1 VSTIL
6 GRRVLGPLLALLLF
20 ESTLIVGSIALAA
33 WLRLGENAWLVLVV
47 EHGMQKAFFI
57 AMTCQICLYY
67 ADLYNP
73 RTITD
78 RRELFVRA
86 VQALGATSFLLAA
99 TYYWMPWMVIG
110 RGVFL
115 IAAFL
120 VIAVVIG
127 WRLVFEWLV
136 WTVGPRE
143 RILLVGTSAGAV
155 ELARE
160 LHAMRGQIG
169 IEIVGFV
176 DPDPARVGTPLV
188 NPGVI
193 GTVEDIP
200 AIVRARDVDRV
211 VVSLSEAR
219 GTLPMSKLLE
229 MKLDG
234 VSFAHLASVYEEY
247 TGKIAVE
254 NLRPSWFIFS
264 DGFRRSRW
272 LPVAKRTVDIALAAA
287 GLVVTSPLML
297 GVAALIRLTS
307 SGPVIYRQ
315 QRVGQHGRVFVV
327 HKFRSMRPDAEA
339 HTGAVW
345 AQADD
350 PRITPLGRVLRRTR
364 ADELPQLWNVL
375 VGDMSFVGPRPER
388 PEFVRQLAKEIPYY
402 GQRNVVRPGL
412 TGWAQVRY
420 TYGAS
425 VEDAL
430 MKLQYDLFYIKNMSL
445 ALDLFII
452 FSTIRTVLLRRGAQ

>member
-1 VSTIL
+1 MSNVL
-6 GRRVLGPLLALLLF
+6 GRRVLGPLATMIVLEGVF
-20 ESTLIVGSIALAA
+20 IVGAVTLAA
-33 WLRLGENAWLVLVV
+33 WLRLGPHTWLVMVV
-47 EHGMQKAFFI
+47 EHGFAKAVFI
-57 AMTCQICLYY
+57 AAACQICLYY

-73 RTITD
+73 RVISA
-78 RRELFVRA
+78 RRELFVRT

-99 TYYWMPWMVIG
+99 AYYWSPSLVIG
-110 RGVFL
+110 RGVVA

-127 WRLVFEWLV
+127 WRLLFEWVV
-136 WTVGPRE
+136 WRVRPRE
-143 RILLVGTSAGAV
+143 RLLLVGTGPGAL

-160 LHAMRGQIG
+160 LHEMRGQIG
-169 IEIVGFV
+169 VEIVGFV
-176 DPDPARVGTPLV
+176 DPDPARLGMPLF

-200 AIVRARDVDRV
+200 AIVRARGVDRV

-219 GTLPMSKLLE
+219 GRLPMDKLLE
-229 MKLDG
+229 MKVEG
-234 VSFAHLASVYEEY
+234 ATFTHLASVYEEY

-264 DGFRRSRW
+264 DGFRKSGW
-272 LPVAKRTVDIALAAA
+272 LALVKRTTDVVLAAIGVVAGLPLMLLIALA
-287 GLVVTSPLML
+287 VRITS
-297 GVAALIRLTS
+297 R
-307 SGPVIYRQ
+307 GPVLYHQ
-315 QRVGQHGRVFVV
+315 ARVGLHGRVFTV
-327 HKFRSMRPDAEA
+327 HKFRSMRDDAERE
-339 HTGAVW
+339 TGAVW
-345 AQADD
+345 TSEND
-350 PRITPLGRVLRRTR
+350 PRVTPIGRALRRIR
-364 ADELPQLWNVL
+364 LDELPQLWNVL

-388 PEFVRQLAKEIPYY
+388 PEFVGDLTKQIPYY
-402 GQRNVVRPGL
+402 GQRHTVRPGL

-452 FSTIRTVLLRRGAQ
+452 FSTIKTVLLRRGA